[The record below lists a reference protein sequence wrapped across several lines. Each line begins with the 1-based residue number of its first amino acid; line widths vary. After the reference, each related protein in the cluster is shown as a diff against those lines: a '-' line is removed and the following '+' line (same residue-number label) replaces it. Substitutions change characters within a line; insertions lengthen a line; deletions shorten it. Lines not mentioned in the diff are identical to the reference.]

1 MRTIIIL
8 KMETIT
14 VSIFDAKKW
23 RNNFMS
29 TVEAMVTAMQHM
41 VGAIVNGTNSE
52 EIGRREINK
61 TLQYIG
67 VQLKR
72 IADQLEKK

>member
-1 MRTIIIL
+1 M
-8 KMETIT
+8 

-29 TVEAMVTAMQHM
+29 TEEVMVKLMQRM
-41 VGAIVNGTNSE
+41 VGAILNGTNSA
-52 EIGRREINK
+52 EIRRREINK

-72 IADQLEKK
+72 IADQLEKN